1 MKKEQIV
8 DFTRRISQANR
19 SGLVVVMYD
28 IFFTYLDDAR
38 AAYDAAD
45 WDAYKEALRRAQR
58 AIDELISALNF
69 SYDMAKNLYSIYV
82 FCRDSIAKSL
92 YKRDLADAED
102 ACRLMKKLY
111 DGFLHAAGQDHSE
124 PLMKNTDVTIWWR
137 LVRIPI
143 VPEDFWYKNPL
154 DFFVCAAHSCGCL

>member
-1 MKKEQIV
+1 
-8 DFTRRISQANR
+8 
-19 SGLVVVMYD
+19 
-28 IFFTYLDDAR
+28 
-38 AAYDAAD
+38 
-45 WDAYKEALRRAQR
+45 
-58 AIDELISALNF
+58 
-69 SYDMAKNLYSIYV
+69 MAKNLYSIYV

-111 DGFLHAAGQDHSE
+111 DGFVHAAEQDHSE
-124 PLMKNTDVTIWWR
+124 PLMKIRSRCMPGILTDVTIWWR

>member
-45 WDAYKEALRRAQR
+45 WDAYKEALRGAQR

-69 SYDMAKNLYSIYV
+69 SYDMAKYLCVLQRFDRKVSLQERSGR
-82 FCRDSIAKSL
+82 CR
-92 YKRDLADAED
+92 
-102 ACRLMKKLY
+102 
-111 DGFLHAAGQDHSE
+111 
-124 PLMKNTDVTIWWR
+124 
-137 LVRIPI
+137 
-143 VPEDFWYKNPL
+143 
-154 DFFVCAAHSCGCL
+154 GCLPPHEKAL

>member
-1 MKKEQIV
+1 MDSEKRKAY
-8 DFTRRISQANR
+8 TTRISQANR

-69 SYDMAKNLYSIYV
+69 SYDL
-82 FCRDSIAKSL
+82 SL
-92 YKRDLADAED
+92 I
-102 ACRLMKKLY
+102 
-111 DGFLHAAGQDHSE
+111 H
-124 PLMKNTDVTIWWR
+124 I
-137 LVRIPI
+137 
-143 VPEDFWYKNPL
+143 
-154 DFFVCAAHSCGCL
+154 

>member
-28 IFFTYLDDAR
+28 IFFTYLNDAR

-111 DGFLHAAGQDHSE
+111 DGFLQRPSR
-124 PLMKNTDVTIWWR
+124 IIRSR
-137 LVRIPI
+137 L
-143 VPEDFWYKNPL
+143 
-154 DFFVCAAHSCGCL
+154 

>member
-28 IFFTYLDDAR
+28 IFFTYLNDAR
-38 AAYDAAD
+38 VAYDAAD
-45 WDAYKEALRRAQR
+45 WNAYKEALRRAQR

-82 FCRDSIAKSL
+82 FCSDSIAKSL

-111 DGFLHAAGQDHSE
+111 DGFLHAAEQDHSE
-124 PLMKNTDVTIWWR
+124 PLMKNTQQVYAGYTYGRDN
-137 LVRIPI
+137 LVETCQDSDSSGGFL
-143 VPEDFWYKNPL
+143 V
-154 DFFVCAAHSCGCL
+154 

>member
-82 FCRDSIAKSL
+82 FCRDSKIAVF
-92 YKRDLADAED
+92 
-102 ACRLMKKLY
+102 CRH
-111 DGFLHAAGQDHSE
+111 GCQDHSGANCE
-124 PLMKNTDVTIWWR
+124 QCQHHKQDRCHQTQPGDSYLTASK
-137 LVRIPI
+137 
-143 VPEDFWYKNPL
+143 
-154 DFFVCAAHSCGCL
+154 AAKQQDQKQQ

>member
-1 MKKEQIV
+1 M
-8 DFTRRISQANR
+8 
-19 SGLVVVMYD
+19 
-28 IFFTYLDDAR
+28 IFFSPYLDDAR

-111 DGFLHAAGQDHSE
+111 DGFLHAAEQGSFGAAYE
-124 PLMKNTDVTIWWR
+124 K
-137 LVRIPI
+137 
-143 VPEDFWYKNPL
+143 YAAG
-154 DFFVCAAHSCGCL
+154 VCRVYLRT

>member
-45 WDAYKEALRRAQR
+45 WDAYKEALRGAQR

-69 SYDMAKNLYSIYV
+69 CVLQRFDRKVSLQERSGR
-82 FCRDSIAKSL
+82 CR
-92 YKRDLADAED
+92 
-102 ACRLMKKLY
+102 
-111 DGFLHAAGQDHSE
+111 
-124 PLMKNTDVTIWWR
+124 
-137 LVRIPI
+137 
-143 VPEDFWYKNPL
+143 
-154 DFFVCAAHSCGCL
+154 GCLPPHEKAL

>member
-1 MKKEQIV
+1 MKKAQIV

-124 PLMKNTDVTIWWR
+124 PLMKNTQQVYAGYTYGRDN
-137 LVRIPI
+137 LVETCQDSDSSRGFL
-143 VPEDFWYKNPL
+143 V
-154 DFFVCAAHSCGCL
+154 

>member
-38 AAYDAAD
+38 AAYDAAG
-45 WDAYKEALRRAQR
+45 WDACKKHCGERS
-58 AIDELISALNF
+58 AIDNLISALNF

-111 DGFLHAAGQDHSE
+111 DGFLHAAEQDHSS
-124 PLMKNTDVTIWWR
+124 R
-137 LVRIPI
+137 LRKIRSRCMPGI
-143 VPEDFWYKNPL
+143 L
-154 DFFVCAAHSCGCL
+154 LRT